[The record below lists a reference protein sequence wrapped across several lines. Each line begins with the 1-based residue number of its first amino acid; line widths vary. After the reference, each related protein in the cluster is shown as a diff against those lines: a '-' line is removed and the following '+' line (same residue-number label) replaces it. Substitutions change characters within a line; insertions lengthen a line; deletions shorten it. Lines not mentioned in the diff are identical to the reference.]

1 MEAAIS
7 SSLED
12 FCRYVDNFKNFISW
26 VQNHFSQALNS
37 LCPSLG
43 ISLGANQLS
52 EMSKLLETEAKNSF
66 STWVGEQMSAF
77 ASSLAQV
84 TPGAPLTVL
93 PAWDKVTIEETGDS
107 GQQVFAFNV
116 L

>member
-1 MEAAIS
+1 MS
-7 SSLED
+7 
-12 FCRYVDNFKNFISW
+12 
-26 VQNHFSQALNS
+26 S

-43 ISLGANQLS
+43 TTLGADQLV
-52 EMSKLLETEAKNSF
+52 EMSKLLEIEAKNSF

-84 TPGAPLTVL
+84 TSDAPLSVL

-107 GQQVFAFNV
+107 GQQVLLKRKRLNKSIV
-116 L
+116 ITTKCINS

>member
-1 MEAAIS
+1 MS
-7 SSLED
+7 
-12 FCRYVDNFKNFISW
+12 
-26 VQNHFSQALNS
+26 S

-43 ISLGANQLS
+43 TTLGADQLS
-52 EMSKLLETEAKNSF
+52 EMIKLLETEAKNSL

-84 TPGAPLTVL
+84 TSGAPLTVL

-107 GQQVFAFNV
+107 GQQVKSKSLLLMFCKCEPFFVQLLSNLSSPELRWPV
-116 L
+116 SS

>member
-1 MEAAIS
+1 MS
-7 SSLED
+7 
-12 FCRYVDNFKNFISW
+12 
-26 VQNHFSQALNS
+26 S

-43 ISLGANQLS
+43 TTLSADQLA

-77 ASSLAQV
+77 ASSLEQV
-84 TPGAPLTVL
+84 SSGAPLTVL

-107 GQQVFAFNV
+107 GQQVSLLLMFCNV
-116 L
+116 ILV

>member
-1 MEAAIS
+1 MS
-7 SSLED
+7 
-12 FCRYVDNFKNFISW
+12 
-26 VQNHFSQALNS
+26 S

-43 ISLGANQLS
+43 TTLGTDQLS

-84 TPGAPLTVL
+84 TSGAPLTVL
-93 PAWDKVTIEETGDS
+93 PAWDRVTIEETGDS
-107 GQQVFAFNV
+107 GQQVMSRSLPSMFDKCEPIFV
-116 L
+116 LPLSNLSNS